1 MSLWVDEYR
10 PKSLEELTYH
20 SDLTKRLK
28 ILASSEDF
36 PHLLVYGPSGAGKK
50 TRISCLLREL
60 FGEGVQKLKTD
71 IQTFTNSSSR
81 KIDITVVSSK
91 YHLEITP
98 NEVGFSD
105 RLVVQEF
112 LKDVAQTK
120 QVDLSIKHD
129 FKVVIIHE
137 ADLLTRESQAALRRT
152 MELYMSNVRLI
163 LCCKSPS
170 KIIDPIRSRCL
181 LIRVPA
187 PTIDEIITIL
197 INIAKKTNVNL
208 PLKVAKLIA
217 DQSNRDLRKAILSF
231 ESLYME
237 YDVLKDNIRYRFTDW
252 EEIINDIANKISLHY
267 NPENLENIR
276 DLLYELLNTYILP
289 SNLIKYL
296 FLAIV
301 RRADESVKFE
311 ILEKAAEF
319 EHRIVTGSKALIHI
333 EAFVINAM
341 YIIGRYKN
349 GLGTISMDID

>member
-1 MSLWVDEYR
+1 MSLWVDKYR

-20 SDLTKRLK
+20 SELTNRLK
-28 ILASSEDF
+28 ILASSDF
-36 PHLLVYGPSGAGKK
+36 PHLLIYGPSGAGKK
-50 TRISCLLREL
+50 TRISCLLEEL
-60 FGEGVQKLKTD
+60 YGQGVRKLKTD
-71 IQTFTNSSSR
+71 VQTFTTPSR
-81 KIDITVVSSK
+81 KLDITVVSSK

-98 NEVGFSD
+98 NEVGYSD
-105 RLVVQEF
+105 RVVIQEF

-137 ADLLTRESQAALRRT
+137 ADSLSRESQAALRRT

-187 PTIDEIITIL
+187 PTNDEIIEIL
-197 INIAKKTNVNL
+197 SDIAKKENIKL

-237 YDVLKDNIRYRFTDW
+237 YDDLKENIRYKFTDW
-252 EEIINDIANKISLHY
+252 EEIINDIANKICLQHS
-267 NPENLENIR
+267 PEE
-276 DLLYELLNTYILP
+276 
-289 SNLIKYL
+289 
-296 FLAIV
+296 
-301 RRADESVKFE
+301 RAGNNVKCE

-319 EHRIVTGSKALIHI
+319 EHRSVIGSKAIIHI

-341 YIIGRYKN
+341 YIIGRHKE
-349 GLGTISMDID
+349 GLNQNSMDID

>member
-10 PKSLEELTYH
+10 PKSLEELTYN
-20 SDLTKRLK
+20 SELTKRLK

-36 PHLLVYGPSGAGKK
+36 PHLLVYGPPGAGKK

-60 FGEGVQKLKTD
+60 YGEGAQKLKTD
-71 IQTFTNSSSR
+71 VQTFTTNSSR
-81 KIDITVVSSK
+81 KLSITVVS
-91 YHLEITP
+91 I
-98 NEVGFSD
+98 
-105 RLVVQEF
+105 VVQEF

-120 QVDLSIKHD
+120 QVDLSIKHV
-129 FKVVIIHE
+129 FKVVVVHE
-137 ADLLTRESQAALRRT
+137 ADLLSSESQAALRRT

-181 LIRVPA
+181 LIRIPA
-187 PTIDEIITIL
+187 PTIDEIIDIL
-197 INIAKKTNVNL
+197 LNIAKKKNVKL
-208 PLKVAKLIA
+208 SPKVAKLIA
-217 DQSNRDLRKAILSF
+217 DQSNRDLRKTILSF

-237 YDVLKDNIRYRFTDW
+237 YGELKDNIRYKFTDW
-252 EEIINDIANKISLHY
+252 EETINDIANKINLHY
-267 NPENLENIR
+267 DPDSLESIR
-276 DLLYELLNTYILP
+276 NSLYELLNTYIMP
-289 SNLIKYL
+289 SNLIKYI

-301 RRADESVKFE
+301 RRADESVKIE

-319 EHRIVTGSKALIHI
+319 EHRIVSGSKPIIHL

-349 GLGTISMDID
+349 GLSTMSMDID